1 MKTKTYGEPIGKKIR
16 ITESKNK
23 SLSGITGKVIDET
36 KNTIRILD
44 EKKREKTI
52 IKSQIKFEEQ

>member
-1 MKTKTYGEPIGKKIR
+1 MKAKTYGELIGEKIT

-23 SLSGITGKVIDET
+23 GLSGINGKVIDET

-44 EKKREKTI
+44 EKNREKTI
-52 IKSQIKFEEQ
+52 IKNQVKFEEK